1 MKNSGIEWIG
11 EIPDSWE
18 TKTIK
23 QLLIERIEKNSE
35 YQTSTILSLSAKDGV
50 TLYDGE
56 HHAGNRPREDL
67 SDYKVVYPND
77 IVANSMNILS
87 GSVGLSSYKGCVSPV
102 YYIYHLRS
110 NDDIEFLHYIFQ
122 CKQFQ
127 LSLRGLGNGI
137 MIKESG
143 NGNLNTIRMR
153 IPAQKLAVQVFP
165 YCSLEEQKKIVAYLN
180 AKLSQV
186 DELIANQQGQIE
198 KLKEYKQSVITSA
211 VTKGLD
217 PTAPLKDSGIEW
229 IGEIPAHWDILRG
242 KNVLELLD
250 KPVLSTDEVI
260 TCFRDGEVTLRRNR
274 REEGFTFSEKEIG
287 YQGVDIGDLIVH
299 GMDGFAG
306 AIGISDSRGKA
317 SPVLIVLNSKQN
329 KHYLM
334 YYLRSMAYRDIFL
347 ALSTGIRVRSCDLRW
362 NKLSVLPFLI
372 PDIEE
377 QNEIVSYI
385 DNKLEQ
391 IDRLIA
397 IKQEKIEKLQEYK
410 KSLIYEYV
418 TGKKEVV

>member
-153 IPAQKLAVQVFP
+153 IPAQKLAAQVFP

-198 KLKEYKQSVITSA
+198 KLKEYKQSVITEA

-217 PTAPLKDSGIEW
+217 KSAPLKDSGIEW
-229 IGEIPAHWDILRG
+229 IGEIPENWNVFQLKNISTIKTGHTPSTAHIENFNG
-242 KNVLELLD
+242 NVNGNVL
-250 KPVLSTDEVI
+250 
-260 TCFRDGEVTLRRNR
+260 
-274 REEGFTFSEKEIG
+274 
-287 YQGVDIGDLIVH
+287 
-299 GMDGFAG
+299 
-306 AIGISDSRGKA
+306 
-317 SPVLIVLNSKQN
+317 
-329 KHYLM
+329 
-334 YYLRSMAYRDIFL
+334 
-347 ALSTGIRVRSCDLRW
+347 
-362 NKLSVLPFLI
+362 
-372 PDIEE
+372 
-377 QNEIVSYI
+377 
-385 DNKLEQ
+385 
-391 IDRLIA
+391 
-397 IKQEKIEKLQEYK
+397 
-410 KSLIYEYV
+410 
-418 TGKKEVV
+418 